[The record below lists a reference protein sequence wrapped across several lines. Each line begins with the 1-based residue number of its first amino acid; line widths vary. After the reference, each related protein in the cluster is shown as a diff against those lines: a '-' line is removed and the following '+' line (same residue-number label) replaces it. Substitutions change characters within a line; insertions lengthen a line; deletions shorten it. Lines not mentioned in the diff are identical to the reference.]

1 MADLRWFE
9 VSPPR
14 DVDLAAVTAV
24 LRPLANRPRLG
35 LTATTPLAVF
45 EVWGY
50 GGEIHW
56 RFGVDAQLAREVA
69 AQLRAHLPKM
79 GLTPLPKVQRPAL
92 LLGADMRLHG
102 LSSPLRLDTAGA
114 VSAELL
120 NTLGALYAGE
130 VGVVQWVLGPS
141 HPRGSAPARFNLAE
155 SLGMRVPQEPNAT
168 TARLWREKTAEVL
181 FACQGRIGAMGVNT
195 GRAYNIIRALSSA
208 VKLANAE
215 HASLRLSKAS
225 HGRAQ
230 KVADVARPA
239 LNWGCLLSAAELAAV
254 LGWPVQEVVNDDL
267 PVIGG
272 HINPAPERLL
282 VSEDGEP
289 SGARVLGESLHP
301 AQRGELVTVPVDTSL
316 HHLHLVGPT
325 GSGKSTLLAGL
336 ISADIAAGRGV
347 LLIEP
352 KGDLV
357 DDVLAR
363 VPANRRDDVVVIDP
377 ANAERVVGVNVLA
390 GEPAQAERRADQIVG
405 LLAEMH
411 GANWGPRTA
420 DVALHAILT
429 VSRLPDGTL
438 CDVPVLLTNP
448 AFRRSVLARVSDPL
462 VLAPWWA
469 WYDNLSSAERGQVI
483 SPLLNK
489 LRAFLSRDALRRML
503 GQPQPEFDLDE
514 LFVKP
519 GRIVLINLNKG
530 LLGGATASLLGA
542 LLLTQVWA
550 AIQRRTAIP
559 ADKRHAVMVVI
570 DEYQDYL
577 RLPGVDLDDALAQ
590 ARGLGVGLTL
600 AHQHLDQLSKTQEA
614 AILANARSRVVF
626 RPATGDAKT
635 LAASFGSDLTGDDL
649 LRLRAFEACAQLLID
664 SRPSTPFSVKTRLLP
679 PWTSR
684 PDDLR
689 RRSAQ
694 RYGADGAAIDEALT
708 QRWQGGDMPDAPVGI
723 RRRSAS

>member
-1 MADLRWFE
+1 MAELRWFE
-9 VSPPR
+9 ITPPR
-14 DVDLAAVTAV
+14 EIDLTMVTAII
-24 LRPLANRPRLG
+24 RPLANRPRLG
-35 LTATTPLAVF
+35 MANATPVVVF

-56 RFGVDAQLAREVA
+56 RLGADAQIAREVA
-69 AQLRAHLPKM
+69 AQLRAHLRKM
-79 GLTPLPKVQRPAL
+79 GLTPLAKAARPAL
-92 LLGADMRLHG
+92 LLGADVGLHG
-102 LSSPLRLDTAGA
+102 LSAPLRLDTAGA
-114 VSAELL
+114 VSSELL
-120 NTLGALYAGE
+120 NTLGSLYAGE
-130 VGVVQWVLGPS
+130 AGVVQWVLGPS
-141 HPRGSAPARFNLAE
+141 QPRGSVPARFNLAE
-155 SLGMRVPQEPNAT
+155 SLGLRVPQEPDAT
-168 TARLWREKTAEVL
+168 TARLWRQKAAEPL
-181 FACQGRIGAMGVNT
+181 FACQGRVGAMGVNA
-195 GRAYNIIRALSSA
+195 GRAYNIIRSLSSG

-225 HGRAQ
+225 TGRAQ
-230 KVADVARPA
+230 KITGAARPP
-239 LNWGCLLSAAELAAV
+239 LSWGCLLSAAELAAV
-254 LGWPVQEVVNDDL
+254 LGWPVQEVVSDEL

-282 VSEDGEP
+282 VPEDDDYRGT
-289 SGARVLGESLHP
+289 RVLGESLHP
-301 AQRGELVTVPVDTSL
+301 AQRGELVTVPAATGL

-325 GSGKSTLLAGL
+325 GSGKSTLLASL
-336 ISADIAAGRGV
+336 IVADIEARRGV

-363 VPANRRDDVVVIDP
+363 VPASRRDDVVVIDP

-429 VSRLPDGTL
+429 ISRLPDGTL

-448 AFRRSVLARVSDPL
+448 AFRRSVLAKVGDPL

-469 WYDNLSSAERGQVI
+469 WYDGLSTAERGQVI
-483 SPLLNK
+483 APLLNK

-503 GQPQPEFDLDE
+503 GQPQPRFDLDE

-530 LLGGATASLLGA
+530 LLGGPTASLLGA

-559 ADKRHAVMVVI
+559 AGKRTPVMVVV

-577 RLPGVDLDDALAQ
+577 HLPGVDLDDALAQ

-600 AHQHLDQLSKTQEA
+600 AHQHLDQLNKAQQA

-626 RPATGDAKT
+626 RPATGDAKP

-649 LRLRAFEACAQLLID
+649 LRLRAFEACAQLLVD
-664 SRPSTPFSVKTRLLP
+664 SRPSAPFSVKTRPLP

-684 PDDLR
+684 PDDIR
-689 RRSAQ
+689 HRSAE
-694 RYGADGAAIDEALT
+694 RYGADGAAIDDALT
-708 QRWQGGDMPDAPVGI
+708 KRWQGGDAPDAPVGI
-723 RRRSAS
+723 KRRSAS

>member
-1 MADLRWFE
+1 MAELRWFE
-9 VSPPR
+9 VTPPR
-14 DVDLAAVTAV
+14 DVDLAAVTSV
-24 LRPLANRPRLG
+24 LRPLANRPRPG
-35 LTATTPLAVF
+35 LTGTTPLTVF
-45 EVWGY
+45 EAWAH

-56 RFGVDAQLAREVA
+56 RLGVDAQIAREVS

-79 GLTPLPKVQRPAL
+79 GLTRLPRAKRPAL
-92 LLGADMRLHG
+92 LLGADVRLRG

-120 NTLGALYAGE
+120 DALGSLYAGE
-130 VGVVQWVLGPS
+130 AGVVQWLIGPS
-141 HPRGSAPARFNLAE
+141 QPRGSVPARFNLAE
-155 SLGMRVPQEPNAT
+155 SLGMRMPQEPDAT
-168 TARLWREKTAEVL
+168 TTRLWRQKAAEPM
-181 FACQGRIGAMGVNT
+181 FAAHGRIGAMAVNA
-195 GRAYNIIRALSSA
+195 GRAYNIIRSLGSAL
-208 VKLANAE
+208 KLTSAE
-215 HASLRLSKAS
+215 HASLQLSKSSA
-225 HGRAQ
+225 GRAR
-230 KVADVARPA
+230 KVTEVARP
-239 LNWGCLLSAAELAAV
+239 LSWGCLLSAAELAAV
-254 LGWPVQEVVNDDL
+254 LGWPVQEVVGDDL

-272 HINPAPERLL
+272 HINPTPEGLL
-282 VSEDGEP
+282 VSEDDER

-301 AQRGELVTVPVDTSL
+301 AQRGELVTMPVATAL
-316 HHLHLVGPT
+316 HHVQVIGPT
-325 GSGKSTLLAGL
+325 GSGKSTFLAAL
-336 ISADIAAGRGV
+336 ALADIAARRGV

-363 VPANRRDDVVVIDP
+363 VPADRRDDVVVIDP

-429 VSRLPDGTL
+429 VSRLKDGAL
-438 CDVPVLLTNP
+438 PDVPVLLTNP

-469 WYDNLSSAERGQVI
+469 WYDNLSTAERGHVI
-483 SPLLNK
+483 APLLNK

-503 GQPQPEFDLDE
+503 GQPKPRFSLDE
-514 LFVKP
+514 LFLKP

-530 LLGGATASLLGA
+530 LLGGPTASLLGA

-559 ADKRHAVMVVI
+559 AGKRHPVMVVI

-577 RLPGVDLDDALAQ
+577 HLPGIDLDDALAQ

-600 AHQHLDQLSKTQEA
+600 AHQHLDQLSKAQQA

-626 RPATGDAKT
+626 RPATGDAKP
-635 LAASFGSDLTGDDL
+635 LAASFGSDVTGDDL

-664 SRPSTPFSVKTRLLP
+664 SRPSAPFSVRTRALP
-679 PWTSR
+679 PWTSK
-684 PDDLR
+684 PGDIR

-694 RYGADGAAIDEALT
+694 RWGDDGAAIDAALT
-708 QRWQGGDMPDAPVGI
+708 ERWQGGDAPEAPVGI
-723 RRRSAS
+723 KRRSAS

>member
-1 MADLRWFE
+1 
-9 VSPPR
+9 
-14 DVDLAAVTAV
+14 
-24 LRPLANRPRLG
+24 
-35 LTATTPLAVF
+35 
-45 EVWGY
+45 
-50 GGEIHW
+50 
-56 RFGVDAQLAREVA
+56 
-69 AQLRAHLPKM
+69 M
-79 GLTPLPKVQRPAL
+79 GLTRLSRPKRPAL
-92 LLGADMRLHG
+92 LLGADVRLRG

-120 NTLGALYAGE
+120 DALGSLYAGE
-130 VGVVQWVLGPS
+130 AGVVQWLIGPS
-141 HPRGSAPARFNLAE
+141 QPRGSVPTRFNLAE
-155 SLGMRVPQEPNAT
+155 SLGMRLPQEPDAT
-168 TARLWREKTAEVL
+168 AARLWRQKAAEPL
-181 FACQGRIGAMGVNT
+181 FACLGRIGATAVNT
-195 GRAYNIIRALSSA
+195 GRAYHIIRSLGSAL
-208 VKLANAE
+208 KLASAE
-215 HASLRLSKAS
+215 HASLHLSKSSA
-225 HGRAQ
+225 GRAR
-230 KVADVARPA
+230 KIAEVARPP
-239 LNWGCLLSAAELAAV
+239 LGWGCLLSAAELAAV
-254 LGWPVQEVVNDDL
+254 LGWPVQENVSDAL

-282 VSEDGEP
+282 VSEDDEP

-301 AQRGELVTVPVDTSL
+301 AQRGELVTVPVATNL

-336 ISADIAAGRGV
+336 ISADTAAGRGV

-469 WYDNLSSAERGQVI
+469 WYDNLSAAERGQVI
-483 SPLLNK
+483 APLLNK

-503 GQPQPEFDLDE
+503 GQASPRFNLDDL
-514 LFVKP
+514 FTKP
-519 GRIVLINLNKG
+519 GRIVLINLSKG
-530 LLGGATASLLGA
+530 LLGGPTASLLGA

-559 ADKRHAVMVVI
+559 ASKRHPVMVVI

-577 RLPGVDLDDALAQ
+577 HLPGIDLDDALAQ

-600 AHQHLDQLSKTQEA
+600 AHQHLDQLSKSQQA
-614 AILANARSRVVF
+614 AILANARSRVTF
-626 RPATGDAKT
+626 RPATGDAKP
-635 LAASFGSDLTGDDL
+635 LAASFGSDVTGDDL
-649 LRLRAFEACAQLLID
+649 LRLKAFEACAQLLID
-664 SRPSTPFSVKTRLLP
+664 SRPSAPFSIRTRALP
-679 PWTSR
+679 PWTSK
-684 PDDLR
+684 PADIR
-689 RRSAQ
+689 RRSAE
-694 RYGADGAAIDEALT
+694 RWGEDGAAIDSALT
-708 QRWQGGDMPDAPVGI
+708 ERWQGGDAPEAPVGI
-723 RRRSAS
+723 KRRSAS